1 MVLSLN
7 REKYERLMNGF
18 KIMGY
23 NPTLKFSEKKNIAE
37 IYVNELSLKFII
49 NEENG
54 QPDKI
59 LSQLVAETEI
69 DPITY
74 NKNYQIGQRA
84 IRYYQFQNHPWCP
97 RCNASLIEKGVYQLT
112 RLDYQF
118 NRQDKSL
125 IFSPAIEPAFIHY
138 HCSTCHQPLDEA
150 YTSLLTFEKPKK

>member
-18 KIMGY
+18 KFMGY
-23 NPTLKFSEKKNIAE
+23 NPTLKLSEKKNIAE
-37 IYVNELSLKFII
+37 IYVDELPFKFSIQ
-49 NEENG
+49 EEDG

-59 LSQLVAETEI
+59 VSQLVKEVEM
-69 DPITY
+69 DPATY
-74 NKNYQIGQRA
+74 QKTYQVGQRA
-84 IRYYQFQNHPWCP
+84 VRYYQLQNNPWCP
-97 RCNASLIEKGVYQLT
+97 RCNASLIEKGVYQLA

-125 IFSPAIEPAFIHY
+125 IFSPAIEPTFVHY

-150 YTSLLTFEKPKK
+150 YTSLLTFEKTKK